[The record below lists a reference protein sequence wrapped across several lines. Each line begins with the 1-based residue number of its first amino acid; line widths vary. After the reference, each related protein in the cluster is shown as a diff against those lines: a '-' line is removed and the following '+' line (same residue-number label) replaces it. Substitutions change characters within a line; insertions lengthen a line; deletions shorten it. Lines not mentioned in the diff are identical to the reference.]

1 MTANRIRPTLFT
13 LALAAGLGFAGATSA
28 DDKRDRVPFK
38 AVITISEVV
47 GEPTAECLLSAPPGG
62 GAASGT
68 ISGTGLASGG
78 LGALTMTSVDCI
90 TSASPLLL
98 PPLSFSS
105 NNVVLVASNGDLIT
119 AVYAGKGSFFPQG
132 IINLT
137 GQFTITGGTG
147 RFSGMQGNGTVEGL
161 ESIVSVPATGYVI
174 LSGTISR

>member
-1 MTANRIRPTLFT
+1 MISSRIRQSLFT
-13 LALAAGLGFAGATSA
+13 TVLAAGLGFASATSA

-38 AVITISEVV
+38 AVFTISEVV
-47 GEPTAECLLSAPPGG
+47 GEPASECLLSAPPGG

-98 PPLSFSS
+98 PPMSFSS
-105 NNVVLVASNGDLIT
+105 NNVVLVASNGDLLM
-119 AVYAGKGSFFPQG
+119 AMYSGKGLLLPHG
-132 IINLT
+132 ILNLT
-137 GQFTITGGTG
+137 GSFTFTGGTG
-147 RFSGMQGNGTVEGL
+147 RFSGVQGNGTVEGL
-161 ESIVSVPATGYVI
+161 ESIVSVPAIGHFI